1 MLIHFSHNT
10 FTIKWHLTD
19 RTDNRLQFQADH
31 SPRLFTKNRTDIDFK
46 KLCSFSY
53 FTPNFILGYGFVP
66 TDFFS
71 SQTVIKL
78 SMISPDAGCPHP
90 PPIDPPVKARKSVWL
105 ETTAIKST
113 VTTRTNIHIINDYP
127 SLTVFSPTFRH
138 IFSNKPLGS
147 VI

>member
-1 MLIHFSHNT
+1 MTS
-10 FTIKWHLTD
+10 D

-31 SPRLFTKNRTDIDFK
+31 SPRLLTKNRTDIDFK

-66 TDFFS
+66 TEFFS

-90 PPIDPPVKARKSVWL
+90 PPVDPPLKAFDLRLQRLNPRS
-105 ETTAIKST
+105 
-113 VTTRTNIHIINDYP
+113 RTNIHIMNDYP
-127 SLTVFSPTFRH
+127 SLIVFSPTFRH
-138 IFSNKPLGS
+138 IFSNKHLGS

>member
-10 FTIKWHLTD
+10 FTIKCNLTD
-19 RTDNRLQFQADH
+19 RTDNCLQFQADH
-31 SPRLFTKNRTDIDFK
+31 SPRLLTKNGTDIDFK

-71 SQTVIKL
+71 SQTVIK
-78 SMISPDAGCPHP
+78 SSIISLDAGFPHP
-90 PPIDPPVKARKSVWL
+90 PPVDPPLKAFDSRLQRLNPRS
-105 ETTAIKST
+105 
-113 VTTRTNIHIINDYP
+113 RTNIHIMNDYP
-127 SLTVFSPTFRH
+127 SLIVFSPTFRH
-138 IFSNKPLGS
+138 IFSNKHLGS